1 MKKLVLMLSIL
12 LLFTGCN
19 KSEKQ
24 TISYDNDYYQV
35 ATPYK
40 ETTNNYSLNSFNK
53 EEVESMLMYLSTN
66 YFSLNNSLY
75 QEGQYLSTNTVKD
88 LVNKYNDTD
97 KLLNDNMTKP
107 TYISAI
113 YEQDYLANNSN
124 LKGISLAII
133 LNTNQSYIQDNKT
146 YNQVLDESE
155 VLDFGKIQA
164 SKLLSYLRSIE
175 ELKNIKIVIGLY
187 VNSNNYLKGSFKYI
201 GSTSNNKIDLDYVNY
216 NYRLLDSSSNMQNDI
231 NNYNNAIALK
241 NVLNNYNVYIKMQGL
256 YKDNDL
262 LKLDIAI
269 NSNYLKQAEI
279 LNMANII
286 TDNLNSFSTVVTIKV
301 YFISNSVTKA
311 LLIKENDEAKIYM
324 MEE

>member
-175 ELKNIKIVIGLY
+175 ELK
-187 VNSNNYLKGSFKYI
+187 
-201 GSTSNNKIDLDYVNY
+201 
-216 NYRLLDSSSNMQNDI
+216 
-231 NNYNNAIALK
+231 
-241 NVLNNYNVYIKMQGL
+241 
-256 YKDNDL
+256 
-262 LKLDIAI
+262 
-269 NSNYLKQAEI
+269 
-279 LNMANII
+279 
-286 TDNLNSFSTVVTIKV
+286 
-301 YFISNSVTKA
+301 ISK
-311 LLIKENDEAKIYM
+311 
-324 MEE
+324 